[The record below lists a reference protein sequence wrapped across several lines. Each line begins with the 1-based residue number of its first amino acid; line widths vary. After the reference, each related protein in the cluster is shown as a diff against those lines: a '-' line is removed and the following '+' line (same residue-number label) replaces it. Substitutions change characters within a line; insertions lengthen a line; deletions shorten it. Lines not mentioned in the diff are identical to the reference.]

1 MIEVSNRRL
10 SQIGL
15 GILLLIIVRCLGEFF
30 RLRYLEGGALT
41 IAAVVPYI
49 GAALATAIVLAAAL
63 VAHANGYYRAV
74 AGSTVATVLLL
85 LAYKLVFMS

>member
-10 SQIGL
+10 SQLGL

-30 RLRYLEGGALT
+30 RLRHAEGGELT
-41 IAAVVPYI
+41 IDAVVPYI
-49 GAALATAIVLAAAL
+49 GAALATAVVLAAAF
-63 VAHANGYYRAV
+63 VAHENGYYRTV

-85 LAYKLVFMS
+85 LGYKLVFMG